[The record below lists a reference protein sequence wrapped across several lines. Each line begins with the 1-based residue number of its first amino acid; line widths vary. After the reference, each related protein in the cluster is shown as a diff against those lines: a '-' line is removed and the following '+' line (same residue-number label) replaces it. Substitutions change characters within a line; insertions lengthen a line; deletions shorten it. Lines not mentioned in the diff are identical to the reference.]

1 MAQHPH
7 RRRPAAATGLAT
19 LAAAALAF
27 PLLTACGAVDTAVNC
42 AKTATAVVNGVDR
55 LQKNAGDALDDPQRT
70 EKALDDIDK
79 DLKGIGD
86 STGDPDLAKTVTS
99 LQRAVDN
106 AQRAVEDNKAPDLQ
120 PLADAAGELTKV
132 CTPG

>member
-1 MAQHPH
+1 MAQRPH
-7 RRRPAAATGLAT
+7 RRRPAATA
-19 LAAAALAF
+19 LAAAAAVL
-27 PLLTACGAVDTAVNC
+27 PLLTACGAVDTAMDC
-42 AKTATAVVNGVDR
+42 AKTATAVVNGVDK
-55 LQKNAGDALDDPQRT
+55 LQKNAGNALDDPQHT
-70 EKALDDIDK
+70 QKALDGIDK
-79 DLKGIGD
+79 DLKNIGD

-106 AQRAVEDNKAPDLQ
+106 AHRAVKDNKAPDLQ